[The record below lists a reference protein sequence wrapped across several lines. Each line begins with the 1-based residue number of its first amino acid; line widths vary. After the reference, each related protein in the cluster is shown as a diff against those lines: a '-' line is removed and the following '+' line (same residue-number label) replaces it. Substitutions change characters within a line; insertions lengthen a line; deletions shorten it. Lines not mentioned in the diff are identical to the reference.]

1 MARFNLRALWPGM
14 VAAVACAVAVSA
26 AAQVPREILALSPDV
41 RGLGADAA
49 AKWKSVDLRDGED
62 GTLAGTNSYGINAAD
77 FDRDGDLDLV
87 VAFQSGG
94 AKIPDEDREYGMVY
108 WLENLAPPPDS
119 GLAFRIHPLDD
130 RQVTPKDAVVVRRT
144 AGGNTA
150 VVVPCYL
157 SGETVI
163 YETLDEE
170 SWRKLSLRSK
180 ALELPVRAVVADVD
194 GDDLDDIVVTSISES
209 GRKVGWFRQNS
220 SESEPWEEMPIRVN
234 LPPIIGVDAGDVDLD
249 GDLDLVCAS
258 EHASRPFLLINTDG
272 KGTEWKR
279 DSIRVESPDSV
290 RRWVARFSDKPLSQV
305 HARFADL
312 DGDGDLDCV
321 ETSLRNG
328 YLAWRERLGSGMEW
342 KFHKIAGGLGHAY
355 SFDLGDVDRDGR
367 LDIVVPSDG
376 GDGVYVFRNVRGDG
390 TMWEATRL
398 GEGAGLN
405 WPNIVRLAD
414 LDGDGYDDVM
424 STDWGTRAVVWINPL
439 APAKEDHE

>member
-1 MARFNLRALWPGM
+1 MARFNFRALWPGM

-163 YETLDEE
+163 YETLDGE

-220 SESEPWEEMPIRVN
+220 SESEPWEEMPIHVN

-258 EHASRPFLLINTDG
+258 EHASRPFLLINADG

-328 YLAWRERLGSGMEW
+328 YLAWREYLGPGMEW
-342 KFHKIAGGLGHAY
+342 RFHEIAGGLGHAY

-398 GEGAGLN
+398 GDGAGLN

-424 STDWGTRAVVWINPL
+424 STDWGTRAVFWINPFT
-439 APAKEDHE
+439 PAAGN

>member
-1 MARFNLRALWPGM
+1 MARFDFRALWSGI

-49 AKWKSVDLRDGED
+49 AKWKSVDLRDGEG
-62 GTLAGTNSYGINAAD
+62 GTLAGTHSYGINAAD

-94 AKIPDEDREYGMVY
+94 EKIPDEDREYGMVY

-119 GLAFRIHPLDD
+119 GLAFRIRPLDD

-163 YETLDEE
+163 YETSNGE

-180 ALELPVRAVVADVD
+180 ALELPVRAAVADVD

-209 GRKVGWFRQNS
+209 GHKVGWFRQSS

-272 KGTEWKR
+272 KGTGWKR

-328 YLAWRERLGSGMEW
+328 YLAWRERLGSGMAW

-398 GEGAGLN
+398 GDGAGLN

-414 LDGDGYDDVM
+414 LDGDGYGDVM
-424 STDWGTRAVVWINPL
+424 STDWGTRAVVWLNPSTS
-439 APAKEDHE
+439 ATVD

>member
-1 MARFNLRALWPGM
+1 MARFNFRALWPGIA
-14 VAAVACAVAVSA
+14 AAVACAVAVPA
-26 AAQVPREILALSPDV
+26 VAQIPPEILALSPDV
-41 RGLGADAA
+41 TGLGADTAA
-49 AKWKSVDLRDGED
+49 RWRVVDLGRGEG
-62 GTLAGTNSYGINAAD
+62 GTLAGTNSYGIHAAD

-94 AKIPDEDREYGMVY
+94 EEIPDQDREYGMVY
-108 WLENLAPPPDS
+108 WLENLAARPDS
-119 GLAFRIHPLDD
+119 GLAFRIHLLDD
-130 RQVTPKDAVVVRRT
+130 RQVTPKDAVVVHRT

-163 YETLDEE
+163 YETSNGER
-170 SWRKLSLRSK
+170 WRKLSLRSK

-209 GRKVGWFRQNS
+209 GDKVGWFRQNN
-220 SESEPWEEMPIRVN
+220 SESEPWEAMPIRVD
-234 LPPIIGVDAGDVDLD
+234 LPPLIGVDAGDVDQD

-258 EHASRPFLLINTDG
+258 EHASRPFLLINADG

-279 DSIRVESPDSV
+279 DSIRVASPDSV
-290 RRWVARFSDKPLSQV
+290 RRWVARFSDRPLSQV

-312 DGDGDLDCV
+312 DADGDLDCV

-328 YLAWRERLGSGMEW
+328 YLAWREYLGPGMEW
-342 KFHKIAGGLGHAY
+342 RFHEIAGGLGHAY

-390 TMWEATRL
+390 TCWEATRL
-398 GEGAGLN
+398 GDGAGLN

-424 STDWGTRAVVWINPL
+424 STDWGTRAVVWINPS
-439 APAKEDHE
+439 APATVD

>member
-1 MARFNLRALWPGM
+1 MARFDLRAFWPGM
-14 VAAVACAVAVSA
+14 VAAVACAVAVPA
-26 AAQVPREILALSPDV
+26 AAQVPPEILALSPDV

-49 AKWKSVDLRDGED
+49 AKWRSVDLRDGEG
-62 GTLAGTNSYGINAAD
+62 GTLAGTNSYGIHAAD

-94 AKIPDEDREYGMVY
+94 EKIPDEDREYGTVY
-108 WLENLAPPPDS
+108 WLENLAAPPDS
-119 GLAFRIHPLDD
+119 GLAFRIHLLDD

-144 AGGNTA
+144 AGGSTA

-163 YETLDEE
+163 YETSDGER
-170 SWRKLSLRSK
+170 WTKLSLRSK

-220 SESEPWEEMPIRVN
+220 SESEPWEAMPIRVN

-258 EHASRPFLLINTDG
+258 EYASRPFLLINTDG
-272 KGTEWKR
+272 KGTDWKR

-328 YLAWRERLGSGMEW
+328 YLAWRERLGSGKEW
-342 KFHKIAGGLGHAY
+342 KFHKITGGLGHAY
-355 SFDLGDVDRDGR
+355 SFDIGDVDRDGR
-367 LDIVVPSDG
+367 LDIVVPSEG

-398 GEGAGLN
+398 GEGEGLN

-439 APAKEDHE
+439 APIRRK

>member
-1 MARFNLRALWPGM
+1 MARFDFRALWPGI

-49 AKWKSVDLRDGED
+49 AKWKSVDLRDGEG

-94 AKIPDEDREYGMVY
+94 EKIPDDDREYGMVY

-119 GLAFRIHPLDD
+119 GLAFRIRPLDD

-163 YETLDEE
+163 YETSDGER
-170 SWRKLSLRSK
+170 WRKLSLRSK

-209 GRKVGWFRQNS
+209 GHKVGWFRQNS
-220 SESEPWEEMPIRVN
+220 SESEPWEEMPIRVD

-272 KGTEWKR
+272 KGTGWKR

-398 GEGAGLN
+398 GDGAGLN

-414 LDGDGYDDVM
+414 LDGDGYEDVM

-439 APAKEDHE
+439 AAVKEDHE

>member
-1 MARFNLRALWPGM
+1 MPNFDFRAFLVGMA
-14 VAAVACAVAVSA
+14 AAVVCSAPGFA
-26 AAQVPREILALSPDV
+26 AAQVPVEILALSPNV

-49 AKWKSVDLRDGED
+49 AGWRIADLGGSEGE
-62 GTLAGTNSYGINAAD
+62 TLDGTNSYGIHAAD

-94 AKIPDEDREYGMVY
+94 EKTPDGDREYGMVY
-108 WLENLAPPPDS
+108 WLENLAAGPDS
-119 GLAFRIHPLDD
+119 GLAFRIHLLDD

-163 YETLDEE
+163 YETSDGGD
-170 SWRKLSLRSK
+170 WRKTRLWSK
-180 ALELPVRAVVADVD
+180 VLELPVRAVVADID
-194 GDDLDDIVVTSISES
+194 GDNLDDVVVTSISRS
-209 GRKVGWFRQNS
+209 GDKVGWFRQKNG
-220 SESEPWEEMPIRVN
+220 ESDSWEAVPIRVD
-234 LPPIIGVDAGDVDLD
+234 LPPLIGVDAGDVDLD
-249 GDLDLVCAS
+249 GDMDLLCAS
-258 EHASRPFLLINTDG
+258 EHASRPFLLINADG

-279 DSIRVESPDSV
+279 DSIRVSSADSV
-290 RRWVARFSDKPLSQV
+290 RRWVARFSDKPVSQV

-312 DGDGDLDCV
+312 DADGDLDCV

-328 YLAWRERLGSGMEW
+328 YLAWRENPGPGIEW
-342 KFHKIAGGLGHAY
+342 KFHEIAGGLGHAY
-355 SFDLGDVDRDGR
+355 SFDVGDVDRDGR
-367 LDIVVPSDG
+367 LDIVAPSDG

-390 TMWEATRL
+390 ALWEATRL
-398 GEGAGLN
+398 GDGAGLN

-439 APAKEDHE
+439 TPAAVD

>member
-1 MARFNLRALWPGM
+1 MSYIDLRAFWLGM
-14 VAAVACAVAVSA
+14 VAAAACAAAVPA
-26 AAQVPREILALSPDV
+26 EAQVPPEILALSPNV
-41 RGLGADAA
+41 RGLGADEA
-49 AKWKSVDLRDGED
+49 AKWKSVDLRDGEG
-62 GTLAGTNSYGINAAD
+62 GTLAGTNSYGIHAAD

-94 AKIPDEDREYGMVY
+94 EEIPDREREYGMVY

-119 GLAFRIHPLDD
+119 GLAFGIHLLDD
-130 RQVTPKDAVVVRRT
+130 RQVTPKDAVVIRRT

-150 VVVPCYL
+150 VVIPCYL

-163 YETLDEE
+163 YETSDGER
-170 SWRKLSLRSK
+170 WRKLSLRSK

-194 GDDLDDIVVTSISES
+194 GDDQDDIVVTSISES
-209 GRKVGWFRQNS
+209 GSKVGWFRQNS
-220 SESEPWEEMPIRVN
+220 SESEPWEEVPIRID
-234 LPPIIGVDAGDVDLD
+234 LPPLIGVDAGDVDRD

-258 EHASRPFLLINTDG
+258 EHASQPFLLFNADG

-290 RRWVARFSDKPLSQV
+290 RRWVARFSDRPLSQV

-328 YLAWRERLGSGMEW
+328 YLAWREYLGPGMEW
-342 KFHKIAGGLGHAY
+342 KFHEIAGGLGHAY
-355 SFDLGDVDRDGR
+355 SFDVGDVDRDGR
-367 LDIVVPSDG
+367 LDIVAPSDG

-390 TMWEATRL
+390 TEWEATRL
-398 GEGAGLN
+398 GDGADLN

-414 LDGDGYDDVM
+414 LDGDGFVDIM
-424 STDWGTRAVVWINPL
+424 STDWGSRAVVWLNPF
-439 APAKEDHE
+439 APADGN